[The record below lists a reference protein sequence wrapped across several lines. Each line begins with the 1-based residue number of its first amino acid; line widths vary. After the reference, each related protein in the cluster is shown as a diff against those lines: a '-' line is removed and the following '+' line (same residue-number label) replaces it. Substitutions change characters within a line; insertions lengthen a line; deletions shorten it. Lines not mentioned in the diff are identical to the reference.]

1 MKNKKAVMEVED
13 IIRLLELLTLF
24 NNEDDLPKI
33 QGVIKDMITS
43 IKKQANEQTKG
54 VQI

>member
-1 MKNKKAVMEVED
+1 MKDKKPVMD
-13 IIRLLELLTLF
+13 IQDVIRLLELLTLF
-24 NNEDDLPKI
+24 NKKDDLPKI

>member
-1 MKNKKAVMEVED
+1 MKDKTPVMNIED
-13 IIRLLELLTLF
+13 VIRLLELLTLF
-24 NNEDDLPKI
+24 DNEDDLQKI

-43 IKKQANEQTKG
+43 IRKQANEQTKG